1 MDERI
6 EALTAQLEKLQV
18 ENTFLKRLLDEAG
31 ISYALPNPKPTAEI
45 TKQLARRFYS
55 YFWGRTDVYSKRS
68 VNKTTGKAGYYP
80 QCENLWKDGICLKKS
95 GKKVKCGDCANR
107 RWRQLEAEQI
117 MAHLRGERP
126 DGSDVIGIYPLFP
139 DGTCR
144 LLVFD
149 FDNHEKGAEALDFEN
164 PDARWME
171 EVDALRQVCAENEVP
186 CLVERSRS
194 GRGGH
199 LWIFFESAVEAVLAR
214 RFGMALLQ
222 KGAETVNLKSFRF
235 YDRMLPA
242 QDSVGDGEL
251 GYLIALPLQGQA
263 LKKDNSAFVDKNW
276 KAYPDQWEALFETKK
291 LSAQTLESCIKK
303 WNVSETGQG
312 CFLPE
317 ATKPWERTSA
327 FHREDVGGQLRLTL
341 ANRIYIETGN
351 LKARLQN
358 QIRRMAAIQNPMFYR
373 NQAMGLSN
381 YANARFIYLGED
393 DSGFLCIPRGL
404 RDALLERCKD
414 AGIQVKM
421 ADERAKGKT
430 LNVRFTGQLRENQK
444 EAVTA
449 LLKHECGILSAATAF
464 GKTVVCS
471 ALIAERKVSTLI
483 LLESSALIEQ
493 WQKALEQ
500 FLEFQEDLPEY
511 ETKTGRKRKRKSIVG
526 VIHGTKDTSTGIVDI
541 AMAGSLCKKGAF
553 HPRLRAYGM
562 VLVDEC
568 HHSASDTLRS
578 VLQEVHATYVYGV
591 TATPF
596 RGDGLEKINEMLL
609 GSVRFQYSA
618 REKAAEQGIDH
629 YLVPRFTRTV
639 LPFGQEK
646 LPVTQ
651 AYDRLRKNENRNGL
665 IAADVKKALEEGR
678 TPVILTRFTD
688 QAAILYEM
696 LKDAAQK
703 PFLLTG
709 EMPRKEREAA
719 MQQMAQVTPRES
731 MLLVATGQ
739 LVGEGFDY
747 PRLDTLFLATPVSWK
762 GVVEQYA
769 GRLHRDYPG
778 KKNVFIYDYVDS
790 HIQVFDKMYAKRLK
804 TYKRIGYT
812 LYAPDTPEK
821 QTANAIFDSD
831 TYRPIFE
838 QDLQEA
844 VETVVISSPTLS
856 RKRVE
861 RLIELLRPAQERG
874 LKAAVITWHPD
885 AYRYGNDEHRLLLL
899 ESLRTAGFEIH
910 YAENNCQHFA
920 VIDEK
925 IVWYGSM
932 NLLSRDDVEDNIMRL
947 ESWEVAEELLG
958 LGSAN
963 K

>member
-6 EALTAQLEKLQV
+6 AALTAQIEKLQA
-18 ENTFLKRLLDEAG
+18 ENTFLKCLLDEVG
-31 ISYALPNPKPTAEI
+31 ISYVLPASKPTAEI
-45 TKQLARRFYS
+45 SKQLARRFYS

-80 QCENLWKDGICLKKS
+80 QCENLWKDGICPKKS

-107 RWRQLEAEQI
+107 KWRQLEAEQI
-117 MAHLRGERP
+117 MAHLRGEKP

-149 FDNHEKGAEALDFEN
+149 FDNHEKGAETLDFGN
-164 PDARWME
+164 PDTRWME
-171 EVDALRQVCAENEVP
+171 EVDALRQVCEGNKVP

-199 LWIFFESAVEAVLAR
+199 LWIFFASAVEAALAR

-242 QDSVGDGEL
+242 QDSAGDGEL

-276 KAYPDQWEALFETKK
+276 NAYPDQWEVLFAVKK
-291 LSAQTLESCIKK
+291 LSAQTMESCIKR
-303 WNVSETGQG
+303 WNVPETDRGS
-312 CFLPE
+312 FLPE
-317 ATKPWERTSA
+317 DTKPWERKTS
-327 FHREDVGGQLRLTL
+327 FHTEDVDGQLCMTL

-351 LKARLQN
+351 A
-358 QIRRMAAIQNPMFYR
+358 
-373 NQAMGLSN
+373 
-381 YANARFIYLGED
+381 
-393 DSGFLCIPRGL
+393 
-404 RDALLERCKD
+404 
-414 AGIQVKM
+414 
-421 ADERAKGKT
+421 
-430 LNVRFTGQLRENQK
+430 
-444 EAVTA
+444 
-449 LLKHECGILSAATAF
+449 
-464 GKTVVCS
+464 
-471 ALIAERKVSTLI
+471 
-483 LLESSALIEQ
+483 
-493 WQKALEQ
+493 
-500 FLEFQEDLPEY
+500 Y
-511 ETKTGRKRKRKSIVG
+511 E
-526 VIHGTKDTSTGIVDI
+526 
-541 AMAGSLCKKGAF
+541 
-553 HPRLRAYGM
+553 RLR
-562 VLVDEC
+562 
-568 HHSASDTLRS
+568 R
-578 VLQEVHATYVYGV
+578 
-591 TATPF
+591 
-596 RGDGLEKINEMLL
+596 
-609 GSVRFQYSA
+609 
-618 REKAAEQGIDH
+618 
-629 YLVPRFTRTV
+629 
-639 LPFGQEK
+639 
-646 LPVTQ
+646 
-651 AYDRLRKNENRNGL
+651 NENRNGL
-665 IAADVKKALEEGR
+665 IVSDVKKALEAGR

-696 LKDAAQK
+696 LKDSAQK

-709 EMPRKEREAA
+709 EMPKKEREAA
-719 MQQMAQVTPRES
+719 IRQMAEVMPQES

-769 GRLHRDYPG
+769 GRLHRDHPG

-790 HIQVFDKMYAKRLK
+790 HIPVFDKMYAKRLK

-821 QTANAIFDSD
+821 QAANAIFDSD
-831 TYRPIFE
+831 TYRPVFE
-838 QDLQEA
+838 QDLREA
-844 VETVVISSPTLS
+844 VETVLISSPTLS

-861 RLIELLRPAQERG
+861 NLVELLLPAQEQG

-885 AYRYGNDEHRLLLL
+885 VYRYGNDENRLLLL
-899 ESLRTAGFEIH
+899 ESLRTAGFEIQ
-910 YAENNCQHFA
+910 YAEETCQHFA

-932 NLLSRDDVEDNIMRL
+932 NLLSRDNVEDNIMRL
-947 ESWEVAEELLG
+947 ESREVAEELLG
-958 LGSAN
+958 MMHFCE
-963 K
+963 